1 MRRAVPAAPSATRTR
16 VPARPRPGARRPAAA
31 GPPDAMLTAVVL
43 ALVSFGLVMVYSSSS
58 ATALLNDGN
67 PMGLLMRQL
76 AYALVGLGA
85 YLVFARMSPAG
96 LRRLGPPALALAAA
110 LLLLVLVPGFG
121 MEVNGSRRWIS
132 LGSLGQVQPSE
143 LAKLALALWL
153 AQAVARDPARL
164 RTPRGAAPFML
175 VAAGLA
181 GLVLMEPDLG
191 TAVVIAGLALT
202 MLFVAG
208 VPGRAIGAVVGGA
221 AGLAAI
227 AVMSADYRRERF
239 LAFLD
244 PWSDPG
250 GSGFQ
255 AVQAQVALG
264 AGGLTGRG
272 LGEGV
277 QKAFYLPEAHTD
289 MILATVGEELGLIGV
304 VAVLAG
310 FALFALAG
318 YRIALGAR
326 DLHQQVLAAGLT
338 TLVIAQAVVNVG
350 AVVGVLPMKGMP
362 LPFVSFGGSNLIVLL
377 ACTGILVNIG
387 RRSHARRRSVAP
399 AGAADAGG
407 DRGGRDG
414 RPRDAGIGGGRR
426 AAGARG

>member
-1 MRRAVPAAPSATRTR
+1 MPAVPSASRPR
-16 VPARPRPGARRPAAA
+16 APARPRPGASRAAAA
-31 GPPDAMLTAVVL
+31 GPPDALLTVVVL

-58 ATALLNDGN
+58 ATALLNEGN
-67 PMGLLMRQL
+67 PMGLLLRQL

-85 YLVFARMSPAG
+85 YVLFARMSPAG
-96 LRRLGPPALALAAA
+96 LRRLGPPALAVAVA

-132 LGSLGQVQPSE
+132 LGALGQVQPSE
-143 LAKLALALWL
+143 LTKLALALWL
-153 AQAVARDPARL
+153 AQAVARAPARL
-164 RTPRGAAPFML
+164 RTPRGAAPLML

-208 VPGRAIGAVVGGA
+208 VPGRALGAVVGAGA
-221 AGLAAI
+221 ALAAI

-250 GSGFQ
+250 GTGFQ

-304 VAVLAG
+304 VAVLAA

-387 RRSHARRRSVAP
+387 RRSHARRRRVAP
-399 AGAADAGG
+399 AAAADAGG

-414 RPRDAGIGGGRR
+414 RPRDAGLGGGRR

>member
-1 MRRAVPAAPSATRTR
+1 MLAAPSAS
-16 VPARPRPGARRPAAA
+16 RPRPRPAARHAAAA
-31 GPPDAMLTAVVL
+31 GPPDALLTVVVL

-58 ATALLNDGN
+58 ATALLNEGN
-67 PMGLLMRQL
+67 PMGMLLRQL

-85 YLVFARMSPAG
+85 YAVFARMSPAG
-96 LRRLGPPALALAAA
+96 LRRLGPPALAVAAVS
-110 LLLLVLVPGFG
+110 LLLVLVPGFG

-132 LGSLGQVQPSE
+132 LGALGQVQPSE
-143 LAKLALALWL
+143 LAKLALALC
-153 AQAVARDPARL
+153 REPARL

-181 GLVLMEPDLG
+181 GLVLIEPDLG

-208 VPGRAIGAVVGGA
+208 VPGRALGAVVGA
-221 AGLAAI
+221 AAALAAI

-387 RRSHARRRSVAP
+387 RRSHAQRRRVAP
-399 AGAADAGG
+399 AAAADAGG

-414 RPRDAGIGGGRR
+414 RPRDAGVGGGRR

>member
-1 MRRAVPAAPSATRTR
+1 
-16 VPARPRPGARRPAAA
+16 
-31 GPPDAMLTAVVL
+31 
-43 ALVSFGLVMVYSSSS
+43 YSSSS
-58 ATALLNDGN
+58 ATALLNEGN
-67 PMGLLMRQL
+67 PMGLLLRQL

-85 YLVFARMSPAG
+85 YVLFARMSPAG
-96 LRRLGPPALALAAA
+96 LRRLGPPALAVAVA

-132 LGSLGQVQPSE
+132 LGALGQVQPSE
-143 LAKLALALWL
+143 LTKLALALWL
-153 AQAVARDPARL
+153 AQAVARAPARL
-164 RTPRGAAPFML
+164 RTPRGAAPLML

-208 VPGRAIGAVVGGA
+208 VPGRALGAVVGAGA
-221 AGLAAI
+221 ALAAI

-250 GSGFQ
+250 GTGFQ

-304 VAVLAG
+304 VAVLAA

-387 RRSHARRRSVAP
+387 RRSHARRRRVAP
-399 AGAADAGG
+399 AAAADAGG

-414 RPRDAGIGGGRR
+414 RPRDAGLGGGR
-426 AAGARG
+426 

>member
-1 MRRAVPAAPSATRTR
+1 VPAAPSAS
-16 VPARPRPGARRPAAA
+16 RPRASVRPRSEVRRAGAA
-31 GPPDAMLTAVVL
+31 GPPDALLTVVVL

-58 ATALLNDGN
+58 ATALLNEGN
-67 PMGLLMRQL
+67 PMGLLLRQL

-85 YLVFARMSPAG
+85 YFLFARMSPAG
-96 LRRLGPPALALAAA
+96 LRRLGPPSLAVAAA

-164 RTPRGAAPFML
+164 RTPRGAAPFLL

-191 TAVVIAGLALT
+191 TAVVLAGLALT

-208 VPGRAIGAVVGGA
+208 TPGRALGAVVGGA
-221 AGLAAI
+221 AALAAV

-338 TLVIAQAVVNVG
+338 TLVVAQAVVNVG

-387 RRSHARRRSVAP
+387 RRSHAQRRRLAP
-399 AGAADAGG
+399 AASADEGG
-407 DRGGRDG
+407 DRGGRHG
-414 RPRDAGIGGGRR
+414 RPRDAGLGGGRR